1 MKKIKKIAG
10 KTVLLLV
17 MITSS
22 LLFQSCAA
30 IFSGTK
36 DKIFIN
42 TTPPNADVYVD
53 GKLLGKS
60 GQDIILKRR
69 YINTREVNLRLEGYE
84 DMNFG
89 IDQEIARAYWL
100 NVPFC
105 LAFVVPGVVGFIVDI
120 STGAALK
127 PKATEFNR
135 VLIPKK

>member
-1 MKKIKKIAG
+1 MEKKTAG
-10 KTVLLLV
+10 KTLLLLV

-22 LLFQSCAA
+22 FLFQSAA

-69 YINTREVNLRLEGYE
+69 YKDTREVNLRLEGYE

-89 IDQEIARAYWL
+89 IDQEIAGAYWL